1 MAVVVGSSP
10 PWKLSPVAAAGA
22 CAAAVAA
29 QFIAGKVAR
38 DALYLASLAVT
49 SLPLMVVVTAVFS
62 VALVGMSSTALRHI
76 APARFVPAMFMVSG
90 ALLVVEWALN
100 LVAPRLAAPLVYLH
114 VSGLGPML
122 ASGFWLIAT
131 ERFDPHTA
139 KKRFGQVAGMGTVG
153 GLVGGLLAERV
164 ATLFG
169 AAGILLMLALLNFLG
184 AWLVRRLAP
193 PSTGRQVP
201 WVDAATPDLAAE
213 APRSGLRALAVT
225 PYLRSLATLV
235 LLGTLGASIV
245 DYLFKAQA
253 VEALGRGVELGR
265 FFAIYYTGISLV
277 AFVVQISVNS
287 AALERLGLATVVS
300 TPAIAL
306 VTGSIGGLIA
316 PGLESI
322 AVVRGGESVLRASL
336 FRSAYEIFYTPVSAA
351 DKRAAKSLIDVGF
364 DRLGDAAGG
373 GLVRLV
379 LFAAPAIARPM
390 LFGLTIGCALAAMVV
405 ASRLNRGY
413 LATLERSLL
422 DRALELDLTD
432 TQDLATRTV
441 LLRTMGALHADARTA
456 SAHTAG
462 AHTGQDSTA
471 AELADDRVVT
481 IKDPVLADIA
491 ALRSNDRERVL
502 RILRRDDGLESTLVA
517 HVIPLLA
524 WDAVANDAGRA
535 LRKVSE
541 ERIGELIDAL
551 IDPNQPFA
559 VRRRLARAFSVCVS
573 QRAVDGLFLG
583 LDDPRFEV
591 RFQCGRSLVAI
602 YDRNPLVRIDRDRTL
617 AVVLREVAVSRPVWE
632 SHRLLDH
639 SDDGESKT
647 FVDDFL
653 KARSNQSLAHVF
665 ALLSLVLPA
674 EPLRVAFRG
683 LHSTDQNLKGTALE
697 YLDGVL
703 PQGLRERLWPFLES
717 GTRADR
723 VERPREA
730 ILADLYRLNESVLL
744 NVKEFEATAK
754 PADSTAGTDERAEV
768 VESRKSDR

>member
-1 MAVVVGSSP
+1 MAPVVSSSP
-10 PWKLSPVAAAGA
+10 PSRLSPVAAAGA
-22 CAAAVAA
+22 CAAVVSA

-49 SLPLMVVVTAVFS
+49 SLPVMVVVTAVVS
-62 VALVGMSSTALRHI
+62 VVLVGMSSTALRRI
-76 APARFVPAMFMVSG
+76 APARFVPAMFVVSG
-90 ALLVVEWALN
+90 ALLVIEWALN
-100 LVAPRLAAPLVYLH
+100 LTAPKLAAPLVYLH
-114 VSGLGPML
+114 ISGLGPML

-153 GLVGGLLAERV
+153 GLLGGLLAERV
-164 ATLFG
+164 ATVFG
-169 AAGILLMLALLNFLG
+169 SAAILLVLALLNFLA
-184 AWLVRRLAP
+184 AWLVRLLAP
-193 PSTGRQVP
+193 QSHAHQAQ
-201 WVDAATPDLAAE
+201 WADAATPELAAE
-213 APRSGLRALAVT
+213 APRSGLRALTAT

-235 LLGTLGASIV
+235 LLGTLGASIL

-265 FFAIYYTGISLV
+265 FFAVYYTAISLV

-300 TPAIAL
+300 TPSIAL
-306 VTGSIGGLIA
+306 VIGSLGGLMA

-322 AVVRGGESVLRASL
+322 TVVRGGESVMRASL

-364 DRLGDAAGG
+364 DRLGDAVGG
-373 GLVRLV
+373 GLVRMV
-379 LFAAPAIARPM
+379 LFVVPAIARPT
-390 LFGLTIGCALAAMVV
+390 LLGLTIAFALAAVVV

-422 DRALELDLTD
+422 DRAVELDLTD
-432 TQDLATRTV
+432 THDLATRSV
-441 LLRTMGALHADARTA
+441 LLRTMSALQADTQFGAAGVRGSTEAEFADVRP
-456 SAHTAG
+456 
-462 AHTGQDSTA
+462 
-471 AELADDRVVT
+471 VP
-481 IKDPVLADIA
+481 IKDPVLSDIA
-491 ALRSNDRERVL
+491 ALRSNDRDRVL
-502 RILRRDDGLESTLVA
+502 SILRRDVGLESTLVA

-551 IDPNQPFA
+551 IDPNQAFA
-559 VRRRLARAFSVCVS
+559 VRRRLARAFSICVS

-583 LDDPRFEV
+583 LEDPRFEV

-602 YDRNPLVRIDRDRTL
+602 RDRNPLVQIDRDRTL
-617 AVVLREVAVSRPVWE
+617 AVILREVAVSRPVWE

-639 SDDGESKT
+639 VDDTESKT

-665 ALLSLVLPA
+665 ALLSLMLPA

-683 LHSTDQNLKGTALE
+683 LHSADQNLRGTALE

-703 PQGLRERLWPFLES
+703 PAELRDRLWPFLES
-717 GTRADR
+717 GRSAGRADR
-723 VERPREA
+723 PRDA

-744 NVKEFEATAK
+744 NVKEFEASLQ
-754 PADSTAGTDERAEV
+754 PADSSSGGDERSDV
-768 VESRKSDR
+768 VESKSGR

>member
-1 MAVVVGSSP
+1 
-10 PWKLSPVAAAGA
+10 VAAAGA

-49 SLPLMVVVTAVFS
+49 SLPLMVVVTSVFS
-62 VALVGMSSTALRHI
+62 VALVAASSTALRHVS
-76 APARFVPAMFMVSG
+76 PARFVPAMFIASG
-90 ALLVVEWALN
+90 ALLFVEWVVALT
-100 LVAPRLAAPLVYLH
+100 APRIAAPLVYLH

-153 GLVGGLLAERV
+153 GLLGGLLAERV
-164 ATLFG
+164 AAMFG
-169 AAGILLMLALLNFLG
+169 AAAILLLLALLNVMS

-193 PSTGRQVP
+193 PSDERQTP
-201 WVDAATPDLAAE
+201 WVESATPDLAAE
-213 APRSGLRALAVT
+213 APRSGLRVLAAT
-225 PYLRSLATLV
+225 PYLRSLAALV
-235 LLGTLGASIV
+235 LLGTVGASII

-253 VEALGRGVELGR
+253 VEALGRGVDLGR

-277 AFVVQISVNS
+277 AFVIQISVNS
-287 AALERLGLATVVS
+287 TALERLGLATVVS

-306 VTGSIGGLIA
+306 LTGSVGGLIA

-336 FRSAYEIFYTPVSAA
+336 YRSAYEIFYTPVSAA
-351 DKRAAKSLIDVGF
+351 DRRAAKSLIDVGF
-364 DRLGDAAGG
+364 DRFGDAVGG
-373 GLVRLV
+373 GLVRLA
-379 LFAAPAIARPM
+379 LFAVPAFTRPA
-390 LFGLTIGCALAAMVV
+390 LFGLTIGCALAALAV

-422 DRALELDLTD
+422 DRALEMDLTD
-432 TQDLATRTV
+432 TKDLATRTV
-441 LLRTMGALHADARTA
+441 LLRTMSALRADTHPPGANASRDELDAGFTDGRV
-456 SAHTAG
+456 
-462 AHTGQDSTA
+462 A
-471 AELADDRVVT
+471 AV
-481 IKDPVLADIA
+481 KDPVLADIA
-491 ALRSNDRERVL
+491 ALRSNDEERVL
-502 RILRRDDGLESTLVA
+502 RILRRDDGIEATLVA
-517 HVIPLLA
+517 HAIPLLA
-524 WDAVANDAGRA
+524 WDAVANDALHA

-541 ERIGELIDAL
+541 ERIGEFIDAL

-583 LDDPRFEV
+583 LDDSRFEV

-602 YDRNPLVRIDRDRTL
+602 HERNPIVHIDKDRTVD
-617 AVVLREVAVSRPVWE
+617 VVLREVAVSRPVWE

-639 SDDGESKT
+639 VDDAEPKT

-665 ALLSLVLPA
+665 GLLSLVLPA

-683 LHSTDQNLKGTALE
+683 LHATDQNLRGTALE
-697 YLDGVL
+697 YLDAVL
-703 PQGLRERLWPFLES
+703 PPRLRERLWPFLDIDS
-717 GTRADR
+717 RVDR
-723 VERPREA
+723 LQRPREA
-730 ILADLYRLNESVLL
+730 ILADLFRLNESVLL
-744 NVKEFEATAK
+744 NVKALEVRTKVVDSATG
-754 PADSTAGTDERAEV
+754 TETDEQARV
-768 VESRKSDR
+768 VDTRKTDR